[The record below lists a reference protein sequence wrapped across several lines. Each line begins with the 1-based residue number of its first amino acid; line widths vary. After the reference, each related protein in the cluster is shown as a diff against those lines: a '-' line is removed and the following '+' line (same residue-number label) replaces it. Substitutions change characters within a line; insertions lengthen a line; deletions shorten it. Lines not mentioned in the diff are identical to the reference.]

1 MSLEGSASGV
11 YASLSGKIHAL
22 VIDKTLS
29 KSGACADAKAVG
41 DAIQSINAVTKEEVQ
56 AYVNEAVDNAA
67 VMSTE
72 DCEAVAQGVAE
83 EVTTEAINDLK
94 AEYPALTA
102 EEIAAICV

>member
-41 DAIQSINAVTKEEVQ
+41 DAIESINAVTVTEMQNTVKSEVAQ
-56 AYVNEAVDNAA
+56 QLTDAEVLTFENVQEAANEAVSNMA
-67 VMSTE
+67 T
-72 DCEAVAQGVAE
+72 
-83 EVTTEAINDLK
+83 
-94 AEYPALTA
+94 LTA